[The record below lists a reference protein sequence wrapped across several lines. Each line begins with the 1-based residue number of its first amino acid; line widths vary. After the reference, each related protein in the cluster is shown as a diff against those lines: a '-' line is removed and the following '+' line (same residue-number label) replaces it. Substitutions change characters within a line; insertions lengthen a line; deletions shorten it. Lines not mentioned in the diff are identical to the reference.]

1 MSTGL
6 SNTPALRLVSDHR
19 CGAATSLTE
28 RNTGPLAGP
37 EALKA
42 SDARWVFT
50 VRVAVAIEGERAAVL
65 TPEKRDRLLR
75 IAAVLGL
82 RPFDANLII
91 AIVQDSVRCGLDP
104 LGQATSERVAMIRDP
119 ATVLRD
125 ESWAWFIKATWV
137 SALGAAG
144 ALFLVKLFGG

>member
-6 SNTPALRLVSDHR
+6 SNTPALRLVNDHR
-19 CGAATSLTE
+19 GQAATSSSE
-28 RNTGPLAGP
+28 RNIGHRTEPAAIKP
-37 EALKA
+37 T
-42 SDARWVFT
+42 DARWVFA

-65 TPEKRDRLLR
+65 TPEKRERLLR
-75 IAAVLGL
+75 VSAVLGL

-91 AIVQDSVRCGLDP
+91 AIVQDSIRCGLDP

-119 ATVLRD
+119 AQALRD
-125 ESWAWFIKATWV
+125 ESWAWFIKAACV

-144 ALFLVKLFGG
+144 ALVLVKLVGG